1 MLFATFL
8 LYLSGRE
15 DHVRGAPS
23 CTKSTLTLWDDTV
36 AVDVVVKPIQ
46 QDTCQYF
53 ACNAEE
59 RNATVIVA
67 AGSISL
73 ALIDVYYQRVFEVL
87 WLITR
92 HHTVTV
98 ESKRGSPTR
107 HLAYYLVRFRLLDIS
122 PIGQFSY

>member
-23 CTKSTLTLWDDTV
+23 CMKSALTLWDDAV
-36 AVDVVVKPIQ
+36 AVDMVVKPIQ

-59 RNATVIVA
+59 RNATVIFA
-67 AGSISL
+67 AGLISL
-73 ALIDVYYQRVFEVL
+73 ALIDVYYQRIFEVL
-87 WLITR
+87 W
-92 HHTVTV
+92 
-98 ESKRGSPTR
+98 ESLFIPD
-107 HLAYYLVRFRLLDIS
+107 LAVVLLLD
-122 PIGQFSY
+122 GFA